1 MSTEKETLQR
11 VQGGLYH
18 LRRGLGPFV
27 EARMKGKHG
36 ATWLHYASRAAGG
49 SPNAALDEYG
59 LLKSMIDNW
68 NDVFRD
74 AFGRNETHKV
84 RNFTSMALEARNATS
99 HLSIPLQDDEALR
112 YLDAMHQLLRAVKAP
127 QAEVT
132 ELKSLYDAQRR
143 SGFAG
148 AAPAPAAAPVA
159 AESSPAPA
167 AKPTLTLGGVQPA
180 AENGSGKALRPWIEV
195 ALPHPDVLANRFKEA
210 EFAADLFAVDAGHA
224 SEDYAIP
231 ENFFRITFLTEGL
244 RRILT
249 SSLERLAGTGGGDPV
264 IGLQTAFG
272 GGKTHTMLA
281 VYHLAKARD
290 LSLLE
295 GVGPLAAKAGVTTWT
310 PPKVAVF
317 VGTSKGADTSLILRD
332 GPKVHTLWGY
342 IAWRIAGQA
351 GLDLMAEAEAARTNP
366 GSDLLVELFKLSGPA
381 LILLDELVAYARQLS
396 EDRFEAF
403 LSFIQ
408 SLTEA
413 AKMAPGVLIIGS
425 LPESVAE
432 AGGPKGEA
440 ALLRLEKVFGRVQS
454 AWLPASGDETYEII
468 RRRLFQTLDA
478 DGERARDETVKAF
491 ADLYKNNPAEF
502 PPEAKEARYRELLK
516 LSYPIHPE
524 LFDRLSKDWASL
536 EKFQRTRGVLRFMAN
551 VVGTLWH
558 EQVPHPLITPAR
570 VPIAHERVRAS
581 VLYPL
586 DAKFNAVVD
595 KEVDGDGSLP
605 AQIEA
610 SQPTRRIARDRAVTR
625 AARAV
630 FVCSAPSVGGPNA
643 GVSKERLRL
652 ACAEPGNQLSVF
664 IEAIDALEEKATY
677 LYEEAGRY
685 WFSTQPTLNRLAE
698 DRAKALPDHEVE
710 AAIAAVL
717 REDGGTRA
725 GFAKVFAAP
734 DDPIGIDEANALS
747 LVILGPSTPHAGKGV
762 AKSLATD
769 AVTET
774 LMRCRS
780 AQRRFRNT
788 LLFVAADEVLL
799 ATARDVMRKSL
810 AWQGICDDRRLQDQL
825 TRAQIDDTK
834 EKAKTS
840 RDGAAKAVRFAWSH
854 ILFPVKTE
862 VTTAGAAFD
871 LEHLSIASKDRAAIP
886 AAVYEKAGPR
896 GDGIA
901 MEKLGGDNLWTKLK
915 PLWPE
920 DRAHLGVGEVA
931 DWFTSYVYLPKLR
944 DRLVLEDAIRD
955 AVGKLDP
962 SFGYADR
969 FDEATGAYVG
979 LAWAKSAP
987 EIFPATA
994 VLVRSDVAMEQSRPI
1009 PAPATPG
1016 GATPTAPGDGSEGE
1030 GQGPAVGGAD
1040 AGPGKPRRFY
1050 GTVDLDMVRPVKAF
1064 DAVLNAVVM
1073 ELQRTPG
1080 AKVKITVEIE
1090 AETEGG
1096 FDEADIGVVRDNARQ
1111 LKFRPDSTGFE

>member
-1 MSTEKETLQR
+1 MK
-11 VQGGLYH
+11 
-18 LRRGLGPFV
+18 
-27 EARMKGKHG
+27 ARHG
-36 ATWLHYASRAAGG
+36 ASWLHYASRAASG

-59 LLKSMIDNW
+59 LLKTVIDNW
-68 NDVFRD
+68 RDVFD
-74 AFGRNETHKV
+74 EAFARGDKHKV
-84 RNFTSMALEARNATS
+84 RNFASMALEARNATA

-112 YLDAMHQLLRAVKAP
+112 YLDAIHCLLKAVKAP
-127 QAEVT
+127 STEVAEA
-132 ELKSLYDAQRR
+132 KSLYDAQRR
-143 SGFAG
+143 SGMAG
-148 AAPAPAAAPVA
+148 NEPVAAPA
-159 AESSPAPA
+159 STPAPTA
-167 AKPTLTLGGVQPA
+167 RPILTLGNERHA
-180 AENGSGKALRPWIEV
+180 AEPDAGKALRPWIEV

-224 SEDYAIP
+224 GEDYATP

-244 RRILT
+244 QRILIT
-249 SSLERLAGTGGGDPV
+249 SLERLSGNGGDPV

-281 VYHLAKARD
+281 VYHLARARD
-290 LSLLE
+290 LALLE
-295 GVGPLAAKAGVTTWT
+295 GVAPLAEKAGIAAWT

-332 GPKVHTLWGY
+332 GPRVHTLWGY

-366 GSDLLVELFKLSGPA
+366 GSDLLVELFKISGPA
-381 LILLDELVAYARQLS
+381 LILLDELVAYARQLG

-403 LSFIQ
+403 LSFVQ

-478 DGERARDETVKAF
+478 EGEKARDETVKAF
-491 ADLYKNNPAEF
+491 ADLYRNNPAEF

-558 EQVPHPLITPAR
+558 EQSPNPLITPAR
-570 VPIAHERVRAS
+570 VPISHERVRAS

-586 DAKFNAVVD
+586 DPNFNAVVD
-595 KEVDGDGSLP
+595 KEVDGDSSLP
-605 AQIEA
+605 ARMEA
-610 SQPTRRIARDRAVTR
+610 NPSRRISQLRAATR

-630 FVCSAPSVGGPNA
+630 FVCSAPLAGRPNA
-643 GVSKERLRL
+643 GLTGPGLRL
-652 ACAEPGNQLSVF
+652 ACAEPGDQLAIF
-664 IEAIDALEEKATY
+664 GEALRELTERATY

-710 AAIAAVL
+710 ATIVAVL

-780 AQRRFRNT
+780 GQRRFRNT
-788 LLFVAADEVLL
+788 LLFVAADEALL
-799 ATARDVMRKSL
+799 STAREVMRKAM
-810 AWQGICDDRRLQDQL
+810 AWQSICEDMRLQDQL
-825 TRAQIDDTK
+825 TRAQVDDTK

-862 VTTAGAAFD
+862 ATTAGAAFD
-871 LEHLSIASKDRAAIP
+871 LDHLSIASKDRPAIP
-886 AAVYEKAGPR
+886 AAVYEKSGPR

-901 MEKLGGDNLWTKLK
+901 KEKLGPDALALHLK

-920 DRAHLGVGEVA
+920 DRPHLGVSEVA
-931 DWFTSYVYLPKLR
+931 DWFASYVYLPKLR
-944 DRLVLEDAIRD
+944 DRLVLEGAIRD
-955 AVGKLDP
+955 AAGKLDP
-962 SFGYADR
+962 SFGYADA
-969 FDEATGAYVG
+969 FDDASGRYAG
-979 LAWAKSAP
+979 LAWAKAPP
-987 EIFPATA
+987 EIFPTTA
-994 VLVRSDVAMEQSRPI
+994 VLVRSDVAMEQSRP
-1009 PAPATPG
+1009 APT
-1016 GATPTAPGDGSEGE
+1016 TTSPGDPTVPISEENSGGRDQGSPSGDTGE
-1030 GQGPAVGGAD
+1030 TST
-1040 AGPGKPRRFY
+1040 KPRRFY
-1050 GTVDLDMVRPVKAF
+1050 GTVDIDMIRPVKAF

-1073 ELQRTPG
+1073 ELQRTPR

-1090 AETEGG
+1090 AEADAG

-1111 LKFRPDSTGFE
+1111 LKFRADSTGFE

>member
-18 LRRGLGPFV
+18 LRRGLTPFV
-27 EARMKGKHG
+27 EARMKARHG
-36 ATWLHYASRAAGG
+36 ANWLGYASRAAGG
-49 SPNAALDEYG
+49 STGAALDEYG
-59 LLKSMIDNW
+59 LLKTMIDNW
-68 NDVFRD
+68 RDVFDD
-74 AFGRNETHKV
+74 AFGRNDKHKV

-112 YLDAMHQLLRAVKAP
+112 YLDAIHCLLKAVKAP
-127 QAEVT
+127 TAEVN
-132 ELKSLYDAQRR
+132 EAKALYDAQRR
-143 SGFAG
+143 SGFGSAEPPPT
-148 AAPAPAAAPVA
+148 AAASPSATVAARPTLSLGPAPAAPI
-159 AESSPAPA
+159 ETGPA
-167 AKPTLTLGGVQPA
+167 
-180 AENGSGKALRPWIEV
+180 KALRPWIEV

-224 SEDYAIP
+224 GEDYASP

-249 SSLERLAGTGGGDPV
+249 SSLQRLSRSGGDPV

-281 VYHLAKARD
+281 VYHLAKSRD

-295 GVGPLAAKAGVTTWT
+295 GVGPLAEKAGVTGWT
-310 PPKVAVF
+310 APKVAVF
-317 VGTSKGADTSLILRD
+317 VGTSKGADSSLILRD

-478 DGERARDETVKAF
+478 DGQRARDDTVKAF

-502 PPEAKEARYRELLK
+502 PPEAKEARYRDLLK

-551 VVGTLWH
+551 VVGTLWQM
-558 EQVPHPLITPAR
+558 QVSDPLITPAR
-570 VPIAHERVRAS
+570 VPISHERVRAS

-586 DAKFNAVVD
+586 DSNFNAVVD
-595 KEVDGDGSLP
+595 KEVDGESSLP
-605 AQIEA
+605 ARMEA
-610 SQPTRRIARDRAVTR
+610 NPSRRISQLRAATR

-630 FVCSAPSVGGPNA
+630 FVCSAPLVGRPNA
-643 GVSKERLRL
+643 GLTGPGLRL
-652 ACAEPGNQLSVF
+652 ACAEPGDQLAIF
-664 IEAIDALEEKATY
+664 GEALRELTERATY

-685 WFSTQPTLNRLAE
+685 WFSTQPTLNRLAD
-698 DRAKALPDHEVE
+698 DRAKALPDYEVDE
-710 AAIAAVL
+710 AIAKAL
-717 REDGGTRA
+717 RDDGATKA
-725 GFAKVFAAP
+725 GFHRVYAAP
-734 DDPIGIDEANALS
+734 DDPITIDEASALS
-747 LVILGPSTPHAGKGV
+747 LVVLGPATPHVGKGA
-762 AKSLATD
+762 AKSSATD
-769 AVTET
+769 IATDT

-799 ATARDVMRKSL
+799 ATAREVMRKAL
-810 AWQGICDDRRLQDQL
+810 AWQGICDDKRLQDQL
-825 TRAQIDDTK
+825 TQAQIADTRD
-834 EKAKTS
+834 KAKTS
-840 RDGAAKAVRFAWSH
+840 RDGAAKAVRLAWSH
-854 ILFPVKTE
+854 ILFPVKAAA
-862 VTTAGAAFD
+862 AGVAFD
-871 LEHLSIASKDRAAIP
+871 LDHLSLASKDRAAIP

-901 MEKLGGDNLWTKLK
+901 KERLGPDALALHLK
-915 PLWPE
+915 PLWPD
-920 DRAHLGVGEVA
+920 DRPYLGISEVA
-931 DWFTSYVYLPKLR
+931 DWFASYAYLPKLR
-944 DRLVLEDAIRD
+944 DRVVLENAIRD

-962 SFGYADR
+962 AFGYADS
-969 FDEATGAYVG
+969 FDEAAGRYVG
-979 LAWAKSAP
+979 LAWAKGAP
-987 EIFPATA
+987 DLFPSTA
-994 VLVRSDVAMEQSRPI
+994 VLVRSEVAAAQAS
-1009 PAPATPG
+1009 PAPALSTANATVGG
-1016 GATPTAPGDGSEGE
+1016 GAPQSGE
-1030 GQGPAVGGAD
+1030 EQSDLVTNGVVPASQR
-1040 AGPGKPRRFY
+1040 KPRRFF
-1050 GTVDLDMVRPVKAF
+1050 GAVELDMVRPVKAF

-1073 ELQRTPG
+1073 ELQRTHG
-1080 AKVKITVEIE
+1080 STVKVTIEIE
-1090 AETEGG
+1090 AEADAG
-1096 FDEADIGVVRDNARQ
+1096 FEEADIGVVRDNARQ
-1111 LKFRPDSTGFE
+1111 LKFKVDSTGFE